1 MRRII
6 FVLAMLAV
14 SASAFGQAQITT
26 KKEKLKDFEV
36 KTMKVVL
43 TGNDFIDPAFKE
55 AVKNTWTISP
65 FEFCTMDEF
74 NWLKANPDYYFL
86 VPVKA
91 TYKNE
96 AFPGI
101 MMLTLAKGK
110 PGAENINGMLEV
122 ISIPMCPADIP
133 SGRETSMLPGLM
145 DVIQNYV
152 SRSLISGFKG
162 LKSCVK
168 RRPGGCKVYIAESE
182 VSETVDENEKERLR
196 NKGALIVEDEVA
208 DSMFIE
214 GDPDVAVSYLVA
226 PAAAEKGSICWK
238 MVIGARTHD
247 LYYLKKHTLAGPDSR
262 GFLKG
267 EISKLSSKLSSK

>member
-14 SASAFGQAQITT
+14 SVSVFGQAQITT

-55 AVKNTWTISP
+55 AVKNTWTLSP
-65 FEFCTMDEF
+65 FEFCSMEEF
-74 NWLKANPDYYFL
+74 NRLKTDEEYYFL

-91 TYKNE
+91 NYRRE
-96 AFPGI
+96 VFPGI
-101 MMLTLAKGK
+101 MMLALVKGK
-110 PGAENINGMLEV
+110 PGAEDINDMLEV
-122 ISIPMCPADIP
+122 ISMPMCPADIP
-133 SGRETSMLPGLM
+133 SGREASMLPGLM
-145 DVIQNYV
+145 DIIQNYV

-168 RRPGGCKVYIAESE
+168 RRPGGCKVYIAGSE
-182 VSETVDENEKERLR
+182 VSETVDENEIERLKD
-196 NKGALIVEDEVA
+196 KGALIVEDEVA

-214 GDPDVAVSYLVA
+214 GNPDVAVSYLIA
-226 PAAAEKGSICWK
+226 PAYPEKGSVCWK

-247 LYYLKKHTLAGPDSR
+247 LYYLKKNTLAGPESR

-267 EISKLSSKLSSK
+267 EISKLSSK